1 MTQMP
6 RHSPPS
12 PAQDDA
18 VALFAQRRAA
28 TDLIATTRA
37 RTIRAALFAT
47 YLFRPHP
54 TTPEDQSTRAQ
65 WRAILSEQHQDMVN
79 ICQLLDG
86 EDSSGKVCKD
96 VCNWISEHATRNP
109 TAVNAFQHIR
119 DLTYDL
125 CTAANG
131 EDATEL
137 ETALEAHKAYGR
149 GGFFD
154 VVTEF
159 CDGLWAQLDEKRRE
173 EMERASATAK
183 TISKTLARLQHI
195 GKHVRLVSLNASIEA
210 ARVGDAGRG
219 LGVIAVEF
227 KTLAEEI
234 QLLATT
240 ASADISTM
248 ARDVEGAPPSTPMT
262 ET

>member
-1 MTQMP
+1 MTEMP
-6 RHSPPS
+6 RHTPSS
-12 PAQDDA
+12 PAQDDS

-65 WRAILSEQHQDMVN
+65 WRAILGQQHQDMVN

-86 EDSSGKVCKD
+86 KDSSGTICKD
-96 VCNWISEHATRNP
+96 VCRWISEHATRNP
-109 TAVNAFQHIR
+109 TALNAFQHIR

-125 CTAANG
+125 CTAADAQ
-131 EDATEL
+131 DATKL
-137 ETALEAHKAYGR
+137 EAALEAHKAYGR
-149 GGFFD
+149 GGLFD

-173 EMERASATAK
+173 EMGRASATAK
-183 TISKTLARLQHI
+183 TISQTLARLQHI

-248 ARDVEGAPPSTPMT
+248 ARDVDGAPPSTPMT
-262 ET
+262 KP